1 MAAAAALTLLK
12 GEGVGEGEG
21 EGEGEGGGEGRRL
34 PQLAAACDDARLVT
48 RDHGIARALGQL
60 GLLHGAVGA
69 QLHLSTGTHLLLAL
83 AAQHAVV
90 KRDVCSA
97 ARQQRCAVRAAQ
109 PEPRELPRAALAAQA
124 AVARVLEATVTDHAA
139 RAGGFEHERAAQH
152 GAFLA
157 AELDGH
163 PQPCLRAAW
172 LVERARARQVL
183 AAAQHDALPRHG
195 DAQRRDEGGTV
206 VRHDQRDV
214 AHDRQEQV
222 ARRSDALDRG
232 GGGAAQA
239 RVRGGG
245 QCAQDVGPVRD
256 GRHRPSLS
264 WSSSFPVC
272 AVLVAPQKFGEGNH
286 HR

>member
-1 MAAAAALTLLK
+1 M
-12 GEGVGEGEG
+12 
-21 EGEGEGGGEGRRL
+21 
-34 PQLAAACDDARLVT
+34 
-48 RDHGIARALGQL
+48 
-60 GLLHGAVGA
+60 
-69 QLHLSTGTHLLLAL
+69 
-83 AAQHAVV
+83 
-90 KRDVCSA
+90 
-97 ARQQRCAVRAAQ
+97 RAAQ

-163 PQPCLRAAW
+163 PQPCLRATW

-264 WSSSFPVC
+264 WSSSTLCVP
-272 AVLVAPQKFGEGNH
+272 ASRRTMRRTESFGRDQHGDGKKPGFLSAKAKKQDVNS
-286 HR
+286 